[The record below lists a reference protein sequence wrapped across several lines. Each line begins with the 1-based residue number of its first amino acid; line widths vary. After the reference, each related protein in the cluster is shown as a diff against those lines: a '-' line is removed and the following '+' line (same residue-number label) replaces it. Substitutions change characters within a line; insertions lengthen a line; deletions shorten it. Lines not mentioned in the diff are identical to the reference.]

1 MNNSV
6 ETSLPSGQHFV
17 FLVEDD
23 DDLRSD
29 LEHALQASG
38 YTTFAFANPERFL
51 SEFEPLVP
59 AVLVTDMRMPKK
71 SGVQL
76 QADLLEKGH
85 QLPIIFISGAS
96 SDEQIVKA
104 FKNGAFD
111 FLLKPF
117 GRGALLSAVARAM
130 EQSKTVIHEA
140 DRQTRLATA
149 LKTLTP
155 RERQVFSLM
164 AKGYDNKQ
172 LINELGLAL
181 PTVKQYKSEVME
193 KLCLSSLTELIALS
207 ASIDGK

>member
-1 MNNSV
+1 MNP
-6 ETSLPSGQHFV
+6 SLKTDNPSGQSFV

-23 DDLRSD
+23 EDLRSD
-29 LEHALQASG
+29 LEHALQVSG
-38 YTTFAFANPERFL
+38 YTTFAFANPEQFL
-51 SEFEPLVP
+51 SAFEPLTP

-85 QLPIIFISGAS
+85 QFPIVFISGAS

-104 FKNGAFD
+104 FKSGAFD

-117 GRGALLSAVARAM
+117 GRDAFLSAVARAM
-130 EQSKTVIHEA
+130 EQSKTVMHKANHQI
-140 DRQTRLATA
+140 RLAAA

-155 RERQVFSLM
+155 RERQVFGLM

-172 LINELGLAL
+172 LVNELGLAL

-193 KLCLSSLTELIALS
+193 KLGLSSLTDLIALH

>member
-1 MNNSV
+1 MN
-6 ETSLPSGQHFV
+6 PSIKTGTPAGQPFV

-23 DDLRSD
+23 EDLRSD
-29 LEHALQASG
+29 LEHALQVSG
-38 YTTFAFANPERFL
+38 YTTFAFANPEQFL

-117 GRGALLSAVARAM
+117 GRDALLSAVARAM
-130 EQSKTVIHEA
+130 EQSKTVMHEA
-140 DRQTRLATA
+140 DRQTRLAA
-149 LKTLTP
+149 AFKTLTP

-164 AKGYDNKQ
+164 AKGYDNK
-172 LINELGLAL
+172 LLVNELGLAL

-193 KLCLSSLTELIALS
+193 KLCLSSLAELIALS
-207 ASIDGK
+207 ASIDSK